1 MTTYKG
7 NPPTATFLLR
17 LLTQL
22 LAEQEGVDIE
32 YSIEENGKVVYDG
45 STKDNVFLG
54 GVKDGKQQKTCASR

>member
-1 MTTYKG
+1 MTKFNG

-32 YSIEENGKVVYDG
+32 YTIEENGKVVYDG

-54 GVKDGKQQKTCASR
+54 GIKDGKQQETFAG